1 MTFAA
6 ATLYFFF
13 LAFLIYFLA
22 FFGHCSVFF
31 FLRWQHTV
39 NLIIIITTIAK
50 GGGERWEGAGGEVA
64 ERWGAGGCRHVWAI
78 VIASQLLAAH
88 HITQLTKDRYEKCNS
103 KIQRCTGENNRREEA
118 GSRFWENFYLIEK
131 AY

>member
-13 LAFLIYFLA
+13 GFSYI
-22 FFGHCSVFF
+22 FFGFFWALLCFF
-31 FLRWQHTV
+31 FFTLATYGKFNHHYHHYRKRWRGKV
-39 NLIIIITTIAK
+39 
-50 GGGERWEGAGGEVA
+50 GGCWWRGGWKV
-64 ERWGAGGCRHVWAI
+64 GAGGCRHVWAI